1 MVWKGLK
8 ELKMAISNRLTDYF
22 IQHEVTSGDNI
33 ISEIEK
39 NVNTILRVEYSNKQ
53 FNKNDFMLLLNN
65 QYEYCDNIEVAR
77 KLVYQASYD
86 SRYEKLFDELN
97 LNFRSIDNDDSFVQ
111 NIANSIIS
119 YIVTQLAENFEKY
132 YKNVF
137 II

>member
-1 MVWKGLK
+1 MLNI
-8 ELKMAISNRLTDYF
+8 LISNLTK
-22 IQHEVTSGDNI
+22 I
-33 ISEIEK
+33 
-39 NVNTILRVEYSNKQ
+39 
-53 FNKNDFMLLLNN
+53 
-65 QYEYCDNIEVAR
+65 YCDNIEVAR

-97 LNFRSIDNDDSFVQ
+97 LNFRAIDNDDTFVQ
-111 NIANSIIS
+111 NIANAIIS

>member
-1 MVWKGLK
+1 
-8 ELKMAISNRLTDYF
+8 MAISDRLTDYF

-39 NVNTILRVEYSNKQ
+39 NVNTILRVGYSNKQ

-119 YIVTQLAENFEKY
+119 YIVTQSAENFEKY
-132 YKNVF
+132 YKNIF

>member
-1 MVWKGLK
+1 
-8 ELKMAISNRLTDYF
+8 MAISNRLTDYF

-119 YIVTQLAENFEKY
+119 YIITQLAENFEKY

>member
-1 MVWKGLK
+1 
-8 ELKMAISNRLTDYF
+8 MAISNRLTDYF

-86 SRYEKLFDELN
+86 SRYEKLFDGLN

-119 YIVTQLAENFEKY
+119 YIVTQSAENFEKY

>member
-1 MVWKGLK
+1 
-8 ELKMAISNRLTDYF
+8 MAIINRLTDYF

>member
-1 MVWKGLK
+1 
-8 ELKMAISNRLTDYF
+8 MAISNRLTDYF

-132 YKNVF
+132 YKNIF

>member
-1 MVWKGLK
+1 
-8 ELKMAISNRLTDYF
+8 MAINNRLTDYF

>member
-1 MVWKGLK
+1 
-8 ELKMAISNRLTDYF
+8 MAISNRLTDYF

-111 NIANSIIS
+111 NIANSIVS

>member
-1 MVWKGLK
+1 
-8 ELKMAISNRLTDYF
+8 MAISNRLTDYF

-53 FNKNDFMLLLNN
+53 FNKNEFMLLLNN

-119 YIVTQLAENFEKY
+119 YIVTQSAENFEKY

>member
-1 MVWKGLK
+1 
-8 ELKMAISNRLTDYF
+8 MAISNRLTDYF

-77 KLVYQASYD
+77 RLVYQASYD

-119 YIVTQLAENFEKY
+119 YIVTQSAENFEKY

>member
-1 MVWKGLK
+1 MV
-8 ELKMAISNRLTDYF
+8 INNRLTDYF

>member
-1 MVWKGLK
+1 
-8 ELKMAISNRLTDYF
+8 MAISNRLTDYF

-77 KLVYQASYD
+77 KLVYQASY
-86 SRYEKLFDELN
+86 E
-97 LNFRSIDNDDSFVQ
+97 I
-111 NIANSIIS
+111 
-119 YIVTQLAENFEKY
+119 
-132 YKNVF
+132 
-137 II
+137 

>member
-1 MVWKGLK
+1 MAWKEQN

-39 NVNTILRVEYSNKQ
+39 NVNTLLRVEYSNKQ

>member
-1 MVWKGLK
+1 
-8 ELKMAISNRLTDYF
+8 MAINNRLTDYF

-77 KLVYQASYD
+77 RLVYQASYD

-132 YKNVF
+132 YKNIF

>member
-1 MVWKGLK
+1 
-8 ELKMAISNRLTDYF
+8 MAISNRLTDYF

>member
-1 MVWKGLK
+1 
-8 ELKMAISNRLTDYF
+8 MAISNRLTDYF

-119 YIVTQLAENFEKY
+119 YIVTQSAENFEKY
-132 YKNVF
+132 YKNIF

>member
-1 MVWKGLK
+1 
-8 ELKMAISNRLTDYF
+8 MAISNRLTDYF

-119 YIVTQLAENFEKY
+119 YIVTQSAENFEKY

>member
-1 MVWKGLK
+1 
-8 ELKMAISNRLTDYF
+8 MAISNRLTDYF

-39 NVNTILRVEYSNKQ
+39 NINTILRVEYSNKQ

-97 LNFRSIDNDDSFVQ
+97 LNFRAIDNDDTFVQ
-111 NIANSIIS
+111 NIANAIIS